1 MTRNRLSTYSIFD
14 LYKIAENEGIK
25 YDYSDGNREEL
36 IEKILDALEESESE
50 RKIANNDAMRLKSKK
65 YDILQDYELEAQ
77 EKQVYPIPERY
88 NDTRI
93 VLLLRDP
100 LWAYTYWDINE
111 NKVSELKNEI
121 FFEGFFLR
129 VFELIAKKDSKEDS
143 YSKENILDYYDIPVD
158 EKDDSWYIN
167 LGKTGRH
174 FGIQLCSLVHG
185 TNIVLS
191 KSNIIK
197 SPRGFIAENID
208 DLSGDSETMTML
220 LSGLWDYNN
229 NGENVLPQRII
240 SIMENQDLSFQA
252 DRFKLKE

>member
-1 MTRNRLSTYSIFD
+1 MTRDRLSTYSIFD
-14 LYKIAENEGIK
+14 LYKMAENEGIK
-25 YDYSDGNREEL
+25 YNYSDGNREEL
-36 IEKILDALEESESE
+36 VDKILDALEENENE
-50 RKIANNDAMRLKSKK
+50 RDIANNDAMRLKGKK

-77 EKQVYPIPERY
+77 EKQVYSIPERY

-111 NKVSELKNEI
+111 NKISELKNGI

-129 VFELIAKKDSKEDS
+129 VFELKVKKNSDEDS
-143 YSKENILDYYDIPVD
+143 YSRDNILDYYDIPVD
-158 EKDDSWYIN
+158 ENDDSWYIN

-174 FGIQLCSLVHG
+174 FGIKLCSLVHG
-185 TNIVLS
+185 QEIVLG

-197 SPRGFIAENID
+197 SPRGFVAENID
-208 DLSGDSETMTML
+208 DLSNDSDIMTLL
-220 LSGLWDYNN
+220 LSGLWDYNDD
-229 NGENVLPQRII
+229 GENILPQRII

-252 DRFKLKE
+252 NRSKFKE

>member
-1 MTRNRLSTYSIFD
+1 MTRDRLSSYSIFD
-14 LYKIAENEGIK
+14 LYKIAENEGLK
-25 YDYSDGNREEL
+25 YDYSDGNRGEL
-36 IEKILDALEESESE
+36 IEKILDALEESEDE
-50 RKIANNDAMRLKSKK
+50 RADSNNDAMRLKCKK

-77 EKQVYPIPERY
+77 EKKVYSIPERY

-100 LWAYTYWDINE
+100 LWAYTYWDLNE
-111 NKVSELKNEI
+111 SKVLELKNEI

-129 VFELIAKKDSKEDS
+129 VFELDTKKDSKKDS
-143 YSKENILDYYDIPVD
+143 YSKDNILDYYDIPVD

-185 TNIVLS
+185 KDIVLS

-197 SPRGFIAENID
+197 SPRGFVAENIN
-208 DLSGDSETMTML
+208 DLTADSGTMTML
-220 LSGLWDYNN
+220 LSGLWDYSN
-229 NGENVLPQRII
+229 NGENVLPKRII
-240 SIMENQDLSFQA
+240 SIMENQDLSF
-252 DRFKLKE
+252 